1 MTSNLKH
8 SLFLDKFEAMD
19 SKRLKQ
25 TTKLL
30 EKAFSTWDFKKAIEA
45 SNDEATTRDFLI
57 HPFFELLGYKR
68 IDDFTHEY
76 IADVGGKRGRR
87 VDVAI
92 TLGMGNPQIIVECK
106 RAGASFS
113 DNHFRQL
120 NEYIHYT
127 PSSDIGIL
135 TNGTTYNFYLRPKG
149 SATGLNADP
158 FFKFNLEDY
167 DRSDLE
173 TLALFYR
180 PTIDLKAIV
189 AEAEDILFLN
199 RFDNALVEVFK
210 TKSDGF
216 IKDICYQMGAQRVSP
231 QLKEQVADLVN
242 SMSLKAAAETLY
254 QAESDSRSSGII
266 TTDEEL
272 KAYNIIRTILAMSS
286 KIKDDQMSRI
296 GYRDYKGFFSI
307 LVDDNQLKRVAVLNL
322 SPSKK
327 SISIDG
333 LEHDLESVSPVVL
346 KKFKN
351 QLIDA
356 ALKCMG

>member
-1 MTSNLKH
+1 
-8 SLFLDKFEAMD
+8 MD

-30 EKAFSTWDFKKAIEA
+30 EKAIASWDFDKAIEA

-57 HPFFELLGYKR
+57 HPFFELLGYQR

-92 TLGMGNPQIIVECK
+92 TLGMGNPQMIVECK
-106 RAGASFS
+106 RARATFS

-135 TNGTTYNFYLRPKG
+135 TNGTIYNFYLRPKG
-149 SATGLNADP
+149 STTGLSVDP
-158 FFKFNLEDY
+158 FFSFNLEEH

-180 PTIDLKAIV
+180 PTIDLKAVI

-199 RFDNALVEVFK
+199 RFDNALVEVLK
-210 TKSDGF
+210 TKPDGF
-216 IKDICYQMGAQRVSP
+216 VKEICYQMGAQRVSP
-231 QLKEQVADLVN
+231 QLKEQVAELVN
-242 SMSLKAAAETLY
+242 SMSIKAAAESLF
-254 QAESDSRSSGII
+254 QAESASRSSGII

-286 KIKDDQMSRI
+286 KIKDDQMSRV

-307 LVDDNQLKRVAVLNL
+307 LVDDNQLKRVAVLDL
-322 SPSKK
+322 GPSKK
-327 SISIDG
+327 TLSIDG
-333 LEHDLESVSPVVL
+333 IEHVIDKVSPVVL

-351 QLIDA
+351 QLIESA
-356 ALKCMG
+356 IRCLA

>member
-1 MTSNLKH
+1 
-8 SLFLDKFEAMD
+8 MD

-30 EKAFSTWDFKKAIEA
+30 EKAFSSWDFDKAIDA

-57 HPFFELLGYKR
+57 HPFFELLGYQR

-76 IADVGGKRGRR
+76 NADVGGKRGRR

-92 TLGMGNPQIIVECK
+92 TLGMGNPQMIVECK
-106 RAGASFS
+106 RASAALS

-135 TNGTTYNFYLRPKG
+135 TNGTLYNFYLRPKG
-149 SATGLNADP
+149 STTGLSIDP
-158 FFKFNLEDY
+158 FFTFNLEEY
-167 DRSDLE
+167 DSGDLE

-180 PTIDLKAIV
+180 PTINLKAVI

-199 RFDNALVEVFK
+199 RFDNALVEVLK
-210 TKSDGF
+210 TKPDGF
-216 IKDICYQMGAQRVSP
+216 IKEICYQMGAQRVSP
-231 QLKEQVADLVN
+231 QLKEQVAELVN
-242 SMSLKAAAETLY
+242 SMSIKAAAESLF
-254 QAESDSRSSGII
+254 QAESASRSSGIV

-272 KAYNIIRTILAMSS
+272 KGYNIIRTILAMSS

-307 LVDDNQLKRVAVLNL
+307 LVDDNQQKRVAVLDL

-327 SISIDG
+327 IITING
-333 LEHDLESVSPVVL
+333 IEHDIDKVSPVVL
-346 KKFKN
+346 KKFKS
-351 QLIDA
+351 QLIES
-356 ALKCMG
+356 ALRCLA